1 MFVCICVLMRCAQA
15 YYSNMAIL
23 VGNEKEF
30 ASVTC
35 LIEEDG
41 SSLCVACSYCLLT
54 LLLLFNLCSFLLD
67 LSPFLHTTSLNVIV
81 VVVMVSLTEPVMCE
95 WGFFWFLIFF
105 FFGRF
110 SKFIVRELLWW
121 VVLYVSSFH
130 VFKWRFSV

>member
-1 MFVCICVLMRCAQA
+1 MPCLCVSVLMRCAQA

-30 ASVTC
+30 ISVTC

-95 WGFFWFLIFF
+95 WGFF
-105 FFGRF
+105 
-110 SKFIVRELLWW
+110 
-121 VVLYVSSFH
+121 
-130 VFKWRFSV
+130 